1 MHTEEFLFYQKIYE
15 CTTFYISPKHIHNHS
30 LHVFFFFLIMITTI
44 FMNRTTENHLLNEHF
59 TSDFLVI
66 GTFLKFYKKIN
77 EDNPR

>member
-1 MHTEEFLFYQKIYE
+1 
-15 CTTFYISPKHIHNHS
+15 
-30 LHVFFFFLIMITTI
+30 
-44 FMNRTTENHLLNEHF
+44 MNRTTENHLLNKHF